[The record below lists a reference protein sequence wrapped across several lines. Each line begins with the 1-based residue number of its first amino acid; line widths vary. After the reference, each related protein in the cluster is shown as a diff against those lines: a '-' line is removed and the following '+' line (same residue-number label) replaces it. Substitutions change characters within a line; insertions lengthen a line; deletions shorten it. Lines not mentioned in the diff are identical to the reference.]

1 MAAAIPPSADGDTVV
16 RSDSR
21 AGQAGQAV
29 PRRRFNSMF
38 ARLFFVMT
46 AIMLAVHV
54 LGVTVIESVFP
65 RPGSERY
72 MERMRRAASEAGAA
86 GGRAADGASQS
97 TPSPA
102 SPSSSPSTS
111 ASPLAG
117 VFMPDHRPASP
128 GESGVPGPNAPFGA
142 PGAPNGMR
150 GGEPFDF
157 DGPPLRPD
165 AFREHGPGDHPPG
178 PPQGFHIRGIW
189 PPHLGLLIQ
198 LAAIL
203 IASWVGARL
212 LARPVQQ
219 LASGA
224 NRLAQDVHAPPL
236 DDHAGPAEA
245 RDATR
250 ALNLMQQR
258 IRKQLAQQSRF
269 LAAVSH
275 DLRTPLTRMS
285 LRIERIED
293 NEVRYRL
300 RQDLAEMN
308 GLIDATLYYLRER
321 DDAIGPRQR
330 VDVLA
335 LLQAVVDD
343 AQEIGQDVR
352 LSGEAA
358 PLLAYPAELRRAVVN
373 LVENA
378 HRYGGA
384 AHIILADSPERV
396 TIDVC
401 DNGPG
406 IPSAELQRV
415 LEPFYRVESSR
426 SRATGGVGMGLSI
439 AADIVSRHGG
449 ELKLSNRHEGGLRVS
464 ISLPRA

>member
-1 MAAAIPPSADGDTVV
+1 MAAVTPPSADGASAV
-16 RSDSR
+16 RPD
-21 AGQAGQAV
+21 
-29 PRRRFNSMF
+29 PRVAEPARRGRFNSMF
-38 ARLFFVMT
+38 MRLFFVMT

-54 LGVTVIESVFP
+54 LGVTVIENVFP

-72 MERMRRAASEAGAA
+72 IERMRRAASDAEAA
-86 GGRAADGASQS
+86 GQ
-97 TPSPA
+97 
-102 SPSSSPSTS
+102 
-111 ASPLAG
+111 LAPDFPPPHTLEG
-117 VFMPDHRPASP
+117 VFMPDRPQ
-128 GESGVPGPNAPFGA
+128 GGPP
-142 PGAPNGMR
+142 PGMR
-150 GGEPFDF
+150 GNEPFDM

-165 AFREHGPGDHPPG
+165 AFGERRPFARPSG
-178 PPQGFHIRGIW
+178 PPSGFHIRGIW
-189 PPHLGLLIQ
+189 PPHLGLIFQ

-236 DDHAGPAEA
+236 DEDTGPAEA
-245 RDATR
+245 RDATH

-258 IRKQLAQQSRF
+258 IRTQLAQQSRF

-293 NEVRYRL
+293 NDVRYRL

-308 GLIDATLYYLRER
+308 GLIDATLYYLRDR
-321 DDAIGPRQR
+321 DDGTGPRQR

-343 AQEIGQDVR
+343 AQELGQDVR

-358 PLLAYPAELRRAVVN
+358 PLLAYPTELRRAVVN

-384 AHIILADSPERV
+384 AHIVLADSPERV
-396 TIDVC
+396 SIDVC
-401 DNGPG
+401 DSGPG
-406 IPSAELQRV
+406 IPPAELQRV
-415 LEPFYRVESSR
+415 LEPFYRLESSR
-426 SRATGGVGMGLSI
+426 SRATGGVGMGLAI
-439 AADIVSRHGG
+439 AADIVARHGG
-449 ELKLSNRHEGGLRVS
+449 ELKLSNRLEGGLRVS
-464 ISLPRA
+464 ITLPRA

>member
-1 MAAAIPPSADGDTVV
+1 MAVAPTPPSAGGD
-16 RSDSR
+16 
-21 AGQAGQAV
+21 AGTYPGTPQAV
-29 PRRRFNSMF
+29 RRRRFDSMF
-38 ARLFFVMT
+38 VRLFFVMA

-72 MERMRRAASEAGAA
+72 QERMRRAASDAEAA
-86 GGRAADGASQS
+86 GTAQRQG
-97 TPSPA
+97 TPSAANEGRFAP
-102 SPSSSPSTS
+102 
-111 ASPLAG
+111 
-117 VFMPDHRPASP
+117 PDRPHGP
-128 GESGVPGPNAPFGA
+128 PGPR
-142 PGAPNGMR
+142 PGDDDDDGN
-150 GGEPFDF
+150 
-157 DGPPLRPD
+157 DGPPLHPD
-165 AFREHGPGDHPPG
+165 AFRPPPPGGFGQPGPYRPGG
-178 PPQGFHIRGIW
+178 PPQGFHIRGLW
-189 PPHLGLLIQ
+189 PPHLGMLFQLI
-198 LAAIL
+198 AIL

-236 DDHAGPAEA
+236 DEETGPAEA

-258 IRKQLAQQSRF
+258 IRTQLAQQSRF

-275 DLRTPLTRMS
+275 DLRTPLTRMT

-293 NEVRYRL
+293 NNVRYRL
-300 RQDLAEMN
+300 RQDVAEMN

-321 DDAIGPRQR
+321 DDATGPRQR

-343 AQEIGQDVR
+343 AQELGQDVR

-406 IPSAELQRV
+406 IPPAELPRV

-439 AADIVSRHGG
+439 AADIVARHGG
-449 ELKLSNRHEGGLRVS
+449 ELKLSNRLEGGLRVS
-464 ISLPRA
+464 ITLPRA

>member
-1 MAAAIPPSADGDTVV
+1 MPASTQPTAEGAKVV
-16 RSDSR
+16 RPD
-21 AGQAGQAV
+21 
-29 PRRRFNSMF
+29 PRTVAPERHRRFDSMF
-38 ARLFFVMT
+38 VRLFFVMA

-54 LGVTVIESVFP
+54 LGVTVIEGLFP

-72 MERMRRAASEAGAA
+72 MERMRRAASEAEAA
-86 GGRAADGASQS
+86 GQAVHPLQVAPPATPRPLPGNVAATGHPHGPPPPPNDDDDDG
-97 TPSPA
+97 
-102 SPSSSPSTS
+102 
-111 ASPLAG
+111 
-117 VFMPDHRPASP
+117 D
-128 GESGVPGPNAPFGA
+128 N
-142 PGAPNGMR
+142 
-150 GGEPFDF
+150 
-157 DGPPLRPD
+157 DGPPLHPD
-165 AFREHGPGDHPPG
+165 AFRVPRPGEFVGPPPGLHGPPE
-178 PPQGFHIRGIW
+178 GFHFRGIW
-189 PPHLGLLIQ
+189 PPHLGMLFQ

-236 DDHAGPAEA
+236 EEETGPAEA

-258 IRKQLAQQSRF
+258 IRTQLAQQSRF

-293 NEVRYRL
+293 NDVRYRL

-321 DDAIGPRQR
+321 DDAAGPRQR
-330 VDVLA
+330 VDVQA
-335 LLQAVVDD
+335 LLQAIVDD
-343 AQEIGQDVR
+343 AEEMGQDVR
-352 LSGEAA
+352 LVGSAA

-384 AHIILADSPERV
+384 AQIVLTDSAERV
-396 TIDVC
+396 IIDVC

-406 IPSAELQRV
+406 IPPAELQRV

-426 SRATGGVGMGLSI
+426 SRATGGVGMGLAI
-439 AADIVSRHGG
+439 AADIVARHSG
-449 ELKLSNRHEGGLRVS
+449 ELTLTNRHQGGLRVRMV
-464 ISLPRA
+464 LPRVRLSD

>member
-1 MAAAIPPSADGDTVV
+1 MAAQMPPSADDPPMV
-16 RSDSR
+16 RPELRSS
-21 AGQAGQAV
+21 ALET
-29 PRRRFNSMF
+29 PRRRFDSMF
-38 ARLFFVMT
+38 VRLFFVMA

-54 LGVTVIESVFP
+54 LGVTVIEGFFP

-72 MERMRRAASEAGAA
+72 MERMRRAASEAEAA
-86 GGRAADGASQS
+86 GH
-97 TPSPA
+97 PLPA
-102 SPSSSPSTS
+102 
-111 ASPLAG
+111 PL
-117 VFMPDHRPASP
+117 
-128 GESGVPGPNAPFGA
+128 
-142 PGAPNGMR
+142 PGALASLSHPHGPPPPPNDDDDDG
-150 GGEPFDF
+150 DN
-157 DGPPLRPD
+157 DGPPLHPD
-165 AFREHGPGDHPPG
+165 VFRMQKGGVLMPPG
-178 PPQGFHIRGIW
+178 PPGPPGPPSGFHIRGLW
-189 PPHLGLLIQ
+189 PPHLGMLFQ
-198 LAAIL
+198 LVAIL

-236 DDHAGPAEA
+236 EEETGPAEA

-258 IRKQLAQQSRF
+258 IRTQLAQQSRF

-293 NEVRYRL
+293 NNVRYRL

-321 DDAIGPRQR
+321 DDAAGPRQR

-335 LLQAVVDD
+335 LLQAIVDD
-343 AQEIGQDVR
+343 AQEMGQDVR
-352 LSGEAA
+352 LSGTAV

-384 AHIILADSPERV
+384 AHIVLTDSAERV
-396 TIDVC
+396 IIDVS

-406 IPSAELQRV
+406 IPPAELQRV

-426 SRATGGVGMGLSI
+426 SRATGGVGMGLAI
-439 AADIVSRHGG
+439 AADIVARHGG
-449 ELKLSNRHEGGLRVS
+449 ELTLSNRTEGGLRVR
-464 ISLPRA
+464 IVLPRA

>member
-1 MAAAIPPSADGDTVV
+1 MAAVTPPSADADGVAAIKPASG
-16 RSDSR
+16 SDAR
-21 AGQAGQAV
+21 V

-38 ARLFFVMT
+38 MRLFFVMA
-46 AIMLAVHV
+46 AIMLAVHI
-54 LGVTVIESVFP
+54 LGVTVIENVFP

-72 MERMRRAASEAGAA
+72 MERMRRAASEAQAA
-86 GGRAADGASQS
+86 GLPRPAAPPPNLLDRMLGRAGGPP
-97 TPSPA
+97 PS
-102 SPSSSPSTS
+102 
-111 ASPLAG
+111 G
-117 VFMPDHRPASP
+117 
-128 GESGVPGPNAPFGA
+128 N
-142 PGAPNGMR
+142 NG
-150 GGEPFDF
+150 
-157 DGPPLRPD
+157 DGPPRPD
-165 AFREHGPGDHPPG
+165 GVRPPPPGMFAPPRGQQG

-189 PPHLGLLIQ
+189 PPHLGMLFQLL
-198 LAAIL
+198 AIL
-203 IASWVGARL
+203 IASLVGARL

-236 DDHAGPAEA
+236 DEDTGPAEA
-245 RDATR
+245 REATR

-258 IRKQLAQQSRF
+258 IRTQLAQQSRF

-293 NEVRYRL
+293 NDVRYRL

-321 DDAIGPRQR
+321 DDATGPRQR

-335 LLQAVVDD
+335 LLQAIVDN
-343 AQEIGQDVR
+343 AQELGQDVR
-352 LSGEAA
+352 LSGEAT

-396 TIDVC
+396 AIDVC

-406 IPSAELQRV
+406 IPPAELQRV

-439 AADIVSRHGG
+439 AADIVARHGG
-449 ELKLSNRHEGGLRVS
+449 ELTLTNRAEGGLRVS
-464 ISLPRA
+464 ITLPRG

>member
-1 MAAAIPPSADGDTVV
+1 MAVDPTSPPNAGDATPP
-16 RSDSR
+16 R
-21 AGQAGQAV
+21 AR
-29 PRRRFNSMF
+29 RRRFDSMF
-38 ARLFFVMT
+38 LRVFFVMT
-46 AIMLAVHV
+46 AIMLGVHV
-54 LGVTVIESVFP
+54 LGVTVIESLFP

-72 MERMRRAASEAGAA
+72 MERMRRAVAEAEANGTLTTDGVPKHPLEGIFAPPGGPGFLDHGPGFGPPFDPHFGPGPQGGF
-86 GGRAADGASQS
+86 GGRFG
-97 TPSPA
+97 
-102 SPSSSPSTS
+102 
-111 ASPLAG
+111 
-117 VFMPDHRPASP
+117 
-128 GESGVPGPNAPFGA
+128 GP
-142 PGAPNGMR
+142 R
-150 GGEPFDF
+150 GNEPFDF
-157 DGPPLRPD
+157 DGPPLHLD
-165 AFREHGPGDHPPG
+165 AFRTPKPGERMPG

-189 PPHLGLLIQ
+189 PPHLGLLFQ

-236 DDHAGPAEA
+236 DEERGPAEA

-258 IRKQLAQQSRF
+258 IRTQLAQQSRF

-285 LRIERIED
+285 LRIERIESND
-293 NEVRYRL
+293 VRYRL
-300 RQDLAEMN
+300 RQDLTEMN

-321 DDAIGPRQR
+321 DGATGPRQR
-330 VDVLA
+330 VDVQA
-335 LLQAVVDD
+335 LVQAVVDD

-358 PLLAYPAELRRAVVN
+358 PMLAYPAELRRAVVN

-384 AHIILADSPERV
+384 AHIVLADSPERV

-406 IPSAELQRV
+406 IPPAELSRV

-439 AADIVSRHGG
+439 AHDIVTRHGG
-449 ELKLSNRHEGGLRVS
+449 ELKLSNRTEGGLRVS
-464 ISLPRA
+464 ITLPRV

>member
-1 MAAAIPPSADGDTVV
+1 MAATPPPA
-16 RSDSR
+16 
-21 AGQAGQAV
+21 AGAPAAPPQAV
-29 PRRRFNSMF
+29 RRRRFNSMF
-38 ARLFFVMT
+38 TRLFFVMT

-72 MERMRRAASEAGAA
+72 MERMRRAASDAEVAGKLLS
-86 GGRAADGASQS
+86 G
-97 TPSPA
+97 PPA
-102 SPSSSPSTS
+102 R
-111 ASPLAG
+111 PLEG
-117 VFMPDHRPASP
+117 VFMPGHPA
-128 GESGVPGPNAPFGA
+128 GPP
-142 PGAPNGMR
+142 PGMR
-150 GGEPFDF
+150 GNEPFDF

-165 AFREHGPGDHPPG
+165 AFMERPGG
-178 PPQGFHIRGIW
+178 RPQGRPDGFHIRGIW
-189 PPHLGLLIQ
+189 PPHLGLLFQ

-236 DDHAGPAEA
+236 DEDTGPAEA
-245 RDATR
+245 RDATH

-258 IRKQLAQQSRF
+258 IRTQLAQQSRF

-293 NEVRYRL
+293 NDVRYRL

-321 DDAIGPRQR
+321 DDATGPRQR

-384 AHIILADSPERV
+384 AHIVLADSPERV

-406 IPSAELQRV
+406 IPPAELQRV

-426 SRATGGVGMGLSI
+426 SRATGGVGMGLAI
-439 AADIVSRHGG
+439 AADIVARHGG
-449 ELKLSNRHEGGLRVS
+449 ELKLSNRPEGGLRVS
-464 ISLPRA
+464 ITLPRG

>member
-1 MAAAIPPSADGDTVV
+1 MAATPPPA
-16 RSDSR
+16 
-21 AGQAGQAV
+21 AGAPTAPPQAV
-29 PRRRFNSMF
+29 RRRRFNSMF
-38 ARLFFVMT
+38 TRLFFVMT

-72 MERMRRAASEAGAA
+72 MERMRRAASDAEVAGKLLS
-86 GGRAADGASQS
+86 G
-97 TPSPA
+97 PPA
-102 SPSSSPSTS
+102 H
-111 ASPLAG
+111 PLEG
-117 VFMPDHRPASP
+117 VFMPGHPA
-128 GESGVPGPNAPFGA
+128 GPP
-142 PGAPNGMR
+142 PGMR
-150 GGEPFDF
+150 GNEPFDF

-165 AFREHGPGDHPPG
+165 AFMERPGG
-178 PPQGFHIRGIW
+178 SPQGRPDGFHIRGIW
-189 PPHLGLLIQ
+189 PPHLGLLFQ

-236 DDHAGPAEA
+236 DEDTGPAEA
-245 RDATR
+245 RDATH

-258 IRKQLAQQSRF
+258 IRTQLAQQSRF

-293 NEVRYRL
+293 NDVRYRL

-321 DDAIGPRQR
+321 DDATGPRQR

-384 AHIILADSPERV
+384 AHIVLADSPERV

-406 IPSAELQRV
+406 IPPAELQRV

-426 SRATGGVGMGLSI
+426 SRATGGVGMGLAI
-439 AADIVSRHGG
+439 AADIVARHGG
-449 ELKLSNRHEGGLRVS
+449 ELKLSNRPEGGLRVS
-464 ISLPRA
+464 ITLPRG

>member
-1 MAAAIPPSADGDTVV
+1 MAATPPSA
-16 RSDSR
+16 
-21 AGQAGQAV
+21 AGAPAAPPQAV
-29 PRRRFNSMF
+29 RRRRFNSMF
-38 ARLFFVMT
+38 TRLFFVMT

-72 MERMRRAASEAGAA
+72 MERMRRAASDAEVAGKLLS
-86 GGRAADGASQS
+86 G
-97 TPSPA
+97 PPA
-102 SPSSSPSTS
+102 H
-111 ASPLAG
+111 PLEG
-117 VFMPDHRPASP
+117 VFMPGHPA
-128 GESGVPGPNAPFGA
+128 GPP
-142 PGAPNGMR
+142 PGMR
-150 GGEPFDF
+150 GNEPFDF

-165 AFREHGPGDHPPG
+165 AFMERPGG
-178 PPQGFHIRGIW
+178 RPQGRPDGFHIRGIW
-189 PPHLGLLIQ
+189 PPHLGLLFQ

-236 DDHAGPAEA
+236 DEDTGPAEA
-245 RDATR
+245 RDATH

-258 IRKQLAQQSRF
+258 IRTQLAQQSRF

-293 NEVRYRL
+293 NDVRYRL

-321 DDAIGPRQR
+321 DDATGPRQR

-384 AHIILADSPERV
+384 AHIVLADSPERV

-406 IPSAELQRV
+406 IPPAELQRV

-426 SRATGGVGMGLSI
+426 SRATGGVGMGLAI
-439 AADIVSRHGG
+439 AADIVARHGG
-449 ELKLSNRHEGGLRVS
+449 ELKLSNRPEGGLRVS
-464 ISLPRA
+464 ITLPRG

>member
-1 MAAAIPPSADGDTVV
+1 MPASTPPTADSATVV
-16 RSDSR
+16 RPDPRSAAPER
-21 AGQAGQAV
+21 
-29 PRRRFNSMF
+29 PRRFDSMF
-38 ARLFFVMT
+38 VRLFFVMA

-54 LGVTVIESVFP
+54 LGVTVIEGLFP

-72 MERMRRAASEAGAA
+72 MERMRRAASEAEAA
-86 GGRAADGASQS
+86 GHPLPAA
-97 TPSPA
+97 PP
-102 SPSSSPSTS
+102 P
-111 ASPLAG
+111 PL
-117 VFMPDHRPASP
+117 P
-128 GESGVPGPNAPFGA
+128 GIVTATGHPHGPPPPPNANEDDDDGD
-142 PGAPNGMR
+142 N
-150 GGEPFDF
+150 
-157 DGPPLRPD
+157 DGPPLHPD
-165 AFREHGPGDHPPG
+165 AFRVPKPDEMVGPPPG
-178 PPQGFHIRGIW
+178 PHGPPPGFHVRGIW
-189 PPHLGLLIQ
+189 PPHLGMVFQ

-236 DDHAGPAEA
+236 EEETGPAEA

-258 IRKQLAQQSRF
+258 IRTQLAQQSRF

-293 NEVRYRL
+293 NDVRYRL

-321 DDAIGPRQR
+321 DDAAGPRQR
-330 VDVLA
+330 VDLQA
-335 LLQAVVDD
+335 LLQAIVDD
-343 AQEIGQDVR
+343 AEEMGQDVR
-352 LSGEAA
+352 LVGTAA

-384 AHIILADSPERV
+384 AQIVLTDSAERV
-396 TIDVC
+396 IIDVC
-401 DNGPG
+401 DSGPG
-406 IPSAELQRV
+406 IPPAELQRV

-439 AADIVSRHGG
+439 AADIVARHGG
-449 ELKLSNRHEGGLRVS
+449 ELTLTNRHQGGLRVR
-464 ISLPRA
+464 IVLPRA

>member
-1 MAAAIPPSADGDTVV
+1 MAAAIPPSTGGA
-16 RSDSR
+16 SAIR
-21 AGQAGQAV
+21 AEPRAAE
-29 PRRRFNSMF
+29 PARRRRFNSMF
-38 ARLFFVMT
+38 MRLFFVMT

-72 MERMRRAASEAGAA
+72 MERMRRAASDAEAA
-86 GGRAADGASQS
+86 GRLVPSG
-97 TPSPA
+97 TPA
-102 SPSSSPSTS
+102 H
-111 ASPLAG
+111 PLEG
-117 VFMPDHRPASP
+117 VFMPDRP
-128 GESGVPGPNAPFGA
+128 
-142 PGAPNGMR
+142 PGAPPGMR
-150 GGEPFDF
+150 GNEPFDF
-157 DGPPLRPD
+157 DGPPLRPE
-165 AFREHGPGDHPPG
+165 AFGERRPFDRPPG
-178 PPQGFHIRGIW
+178 PPKGFHIRGIW
-189 PPHLGLLIQ
+189 PPHLGLIFQ

-236 DDHAGPAEA
+236 DEDTGPAEA
-245 RDATR
+245 RDATH

-258 IRKQLAQQSRF
+258 IRTQLAQQSRF

-293 NEVRYRL
+293 NDVRYRL

-321 DDAIGPRQR
+321 DDGTGPRQR
-330 VDVLA
+330 VDMVA

-384 AHIILADSPERV
+384 AHIILTDSPERV
-396 TIDVC
+396 SIDVC

-406 IPSAELQRV
+406 IPPAELQRV
-415 LEPFYRVESSR
+415 LEPFYRLESSR

-439 AADIVSRHGG
+439 AADIVARHGG
-449 ELKLSNRHEGGLRVS
+449 ELKLANRAEGGLRVS
-464 ISLPRA
+464 ITLPRA

>member
-1 MAAAIPPSADGDTVV
+1 MAADPTSPAGDAMP
-16 RSDSR
+16 RPAR
-21 AGQAGQAV
+21 
-29 PRRRFNSMF
+29 RRRFDSMF
-38 ARLFFVMT
+38 VRVFFVMA
-46 AIMLAVHV
+46 AIMLGVHV
-54 LGVTVIESVFP
+54 LGVTVIESLFP

-72 MERMRRAASEAGAA
+72 MERMRRAVAEAEANGLSVEDVRPGQPLEGIFAPPGGPGFGPGGPYGSYGPYGAYGQNG
-86 GGRAADGASQS
+86 GGRS
-97 TPSPA
+97 
-102 SPSSSPSTS
+102 
-111 ASPLAG
+111 
-117 VFMPDHRPASP
+117 
-128 GESGVPGPNAPFGA
+128 GA
-142 PGAPNGMR
+142 PRGA
-150 GGEPFDF
+150 EPFDF
-157 DGPPLRPD
+157 DGPPLHLD
-165 AFREHGPGDHPPG
+165 AFRTPQPGEPMPR

-189 PPHLGLLIQ
+189 PPHLGLLFQ

-203 IASWVGARL
+203 MASWVGARL

-236 DDHAGPAEA
+236 DEERGPAEA

-258 IRKQLAQQSRF
+258 IRTQLAQQSRF

-285 LRIERIED
+285 LRIERID
-293 NEVRYRL
+293 SNDVRYRL

-321 DDAIGPRQR
+321 DGATGPRQR

-343 AQEIGQDVR
+343 AQETGQDVR

-384 AHIILADSPERV
+384 AHIVLADSPERV

-406 IPSAELQRV
+406 IPPTELPRV

-439 AADIVSRHGG
+439 THDIVARHGG
-449 ELKLSNRHEGGLRVS
+449 ELKLSNRPEGGLRVS
-464 ISLPRA
+464 ITLPRV

>member
-1 MAAAIPPSADGDTVV
+1 MAAAIPPSTGGA
-16 RSDSR
+16 SAIR
-21 AGQAGQAV
+21 AEPRAAE
-29 PRRRFNSMF
+29 PARRRRFNSMF
-38 ARLFFVMT
+38 MRLFFVMT

-72 MERMRRAASEAGAA
+72 LERIRRAASDAEAA
-86 GGRAADGASQS
+86 GQLVPSG
-97 TPSPA
+97 TPAHP
-102 SPSSSPSTS
+102 PE
-111 ASPLAG
+111 G
-117 VFMPDHRPASP
+117 VFMPDRP
-128 GESGVPGPNAPFGA
+128 
-142 PGAPNGMR
+142 PGAPPGMR
-150 GGEPFDF
+150 GNEPFDF
-157 DGPPLRPD
+157 DGPPLRPE
-165 AFREHGPGDHPPG
+165 AFGERRPFDRPPS
-178 PPQGFHIRGIW
+178 PPKGFHIRGIW
-189 PPHLGLLIQ
+189 PPHLGLIFQ

-236 DDHAGPAEA
+236 DEDTGPAEA
-245 RDATR
+245 RDATH

-258 IRKQLAQQSRF
+258 IRTQLAQQSRF

-293 NEVRYRL
+293 NDVRYRL

-321 DDAIGPRQR
+321 DDGTGPRQR
-330 VDVLA
+330 VDMVA

-384 AHIILADSPERV
+384 AHIILTDSPERV
-396 TIDVC
+396 SIDVC

-406 IPSAELQRV
+406 IPPAELQRV
-415 LEPFYRVESSR
+415 LEPFYRLESSR

-439 AADIVSRHGG
+439 AADIVARHGG
-449 ELKLSNRHEGGLRVS
+449 ELKLANRAEGGLRVS
-464 ISLPRA
+464 ITLPRA

>member
-1 MAAAIPPSADGDTVV
+1 
-16 RSDSR
+16 
-21 AGQAGQAV
+21 
-29 PRRRFNSMF
+29 MF
-38 ARLFFVMT
+38 TRLFFVMT

-72 MERMRRAASEAGAA
+72 MERMRRAASDAEVAGKLLS
-86 GGRAADGASQS
+86 G
-97 TPSPA
+97 PPA
-102 SPSSSPSTS
+102 H
-111 ASPLAG
+111 PLEG
-117 VFMPDHRPASP
+117 VFMPGHPA
-128 GESGVPGPNAPFGA
+128 GPP
-142 PGAPNGMR
+142 PGMR
-150 GGEPFDF
+150 GNEPFDF

-165 AFREHGPGDHPPG
+165 AFMERPGG
-178 PPQGFHIRGIW
+178 RPQGRPDGFHIRGIW
-189 PPHLGLLIQ
+189 PPHLGLLFQ

-236 DDHAGPAEA
+236 DEDTGPAEA
-245 RDATR
+245 RDATH

-258 IRKQLAQQSRF
+258 IRTQLAQQSRF

-293 NEVRYRL
+293 NDVRYRL

-321 DDAIGPRQR
+321 DDATGPRQR

-384 AHIILADSPERV
+384 AHIVLADSPERV

-406 IPSAELQRV
+406 IPPAELQRV

-426 SRATGGVGMGLSI
+426 SRATGGVGMGLAI
-439 AADIVSRHGG
+439 AADIVARHGG
-449 ELKLSNRHEGGLRVS
+449 ELKLSNRPEGGLRVS
-464 ISLPRA
+464 ITLPRG

>member
-1 MAAAIPPSADGDTVV
+1 MAAAIPPTTGGASAI
-16 RSDSR
+16 R
-21 AGQAGQAV
+21 AEPRAPGPAR
-29 PRRRFNSMF
+29 RRRFNSMF
-38 ARLFFVMT
+38 MRLFFVMT

-72 MERMRRAASEAGAA
+72 MERMRRAASDAEAA
-86 GGRAADGASQS
+86 GQLVPSG
-97 TPSPA
+97 TPA
-102 SPSSSPSTS
+102 H
-111 ASPLAG
+111 PLEG
-117 VFMPDHRPASP
+117 VFMPDRP
-128 GESGVPGPNAPFGA
+128 
-142 PGAPNGMR
+142 PGAPAGMR
-150 GGEPFDF
+150 GNEPFDF
-157 DGPPLRPD
+157 DGPPLRPE
-165 AFREHGPGDHPPG
+165 AFGERRPFDRPPG
-178 PPQGFHIRGIW
+178 PPKGFHIRGIW
-189 PPHLGLLIQ
+189 PPHLGLIFQ

-236 DDHAGPAEA
+236 DEDTGPAEA
-245 RDATR
+245 RDATH

-258 IRKQLAQQSRF
+258 IRTQLAQQSRF

-293 NEVRYRL
+293 NDVRYRL

-321 DDAIGPRQR
+321 DDGTGPRQR
-330 VDVLA
+330 VDMVA

-384 AHIILADSPERV
+384 AHIILTDTPERV
-396 TIDVC
+396 SIDVC

-406 IPSAELQRV
+406 IPPAELQRV
-415 LEPFYRVESSR
+415 LEPFYRLESSR

-439 AADIVSRHGG
+439 AADIVARHGG
-449 ELKLSNRHEGGLRVS
+449 ELKLTNRAEGGLRVS
-464 ISLPRA
+464 ITLPRA

>member
-1 MAAAIPPSADGDTVV
+1 MAGPTPPSADGASAV
-16 RSDSR
+16 RPDPR
-21 AGQAGQAV
+21 AVEPAR
-29 PRRRFNSMF
+29 RRRFNSMF
-38 ARLFFVMT
+38 MRLFFVMT

-72 MERMRRAASEAGAA
+72 MERMRRAASDAEAA
-86 GGRAADGASQS
+86 GQLLPNG
-97 TPSPA
+97 PP
-102 SPSSSPSTS
+102 PH
-111 ASPLAG
+111 PLEG
-117 VFMPDHRPASP
+117 VFMPDRPH
-128 GESGVPGPNAPFGA
+128 GPP
-142 PGAPNGMR
+142 PGMR
-150 GGEPFDF
+150 GNEPFDF
-157 DGPPLRPD
+157 DGPPLRGD
-165 AFREHGPGDHPPG
+165 AFGEPRHFDRPPG
-178 PPQGFHIRGIW
+178 PQPGFHIRGIW
-189 PPHLGLLIQ
+189 PPHLGLLFQ

-236 DDHAGPAEA
+236 DEETGPAEA
-245 RDATR
+245 RDATH

-258 IRKQLAQQSRF
+258 IRTQLAQQSRF

-293 NEVRYRL
+293 NDVRYRL

-308 GLIDATLYYLRER
+308 GLIDATLYYLRDR
-321 DDAIGPRQR
+321 DDGAGPRQR

-384 AHIILADSPERV
+384 AHIVLADSPERV
-396 TIDVC
+396 SIDVC

-406 IPSAELQRV
+406 IPPAELQRV

-426 SRATGGVGMGLSI
+426 SRATGGVGMGLAI
-439 AADIVSRHGG
+439 AADIVARHGG
-449 ELKLSNRHEGGLRVS
+449 ELKLSNRPEGGLRVS
-464 ISLPRA
+464 ITLPRA

>member
-1 MAAAIPPSADGDTVV
+1 M
-16 RSDSR
+16 
-21 AGQAGQAV
+21 
-29 PRRRFNSMF
+29 
-38 ARLFFVMT
+38 LF
-46 AIMLAVHV
+46 
-54 LGVTVIESVFP
+54 
-65 RPGSERY
+65 
-72 MERMRRAASEAGAA
+72 
-86 GGRAADGASQS
+86 
-97 TPSPA
+97 
-102 SPSSSPSTS
+102 
-111 ASPLAG
+111 
-117 VFMPDHRPASP
+117 
-128 GESGVPGPNAPFGA
+128 
-142 PGAPNGMR
+142 
-150 GGEPFDF
+150 
-157 DGPPLRPD
+157 
-165 AFREHGPGDHPPG
+165 
-178 PPQGFHIRGIW
+178 
-189 PPHLGLLIQ
+189 Q
-198 LAAIL
+198 LVAIL

-236 DDHAGPAEA
+236 EEEMGPAEA

-258 IRKQLAQQSRF
+258 IRTQLAQQSRF

-293 NEVRYRL
+293 NNVRYRL

-321 DDAIGPRQR
+321 DDAAGPRQR

-335 LLQAVVDD
+335 LLQAIVDD
-343 AQEIGQDVR
+343 AQEMGQDVR
-352 LSGEAA
+352 LSGTAV

-384 AHIILADSPERV
+384 AHIVLTDSAERV
-396 TIDVC
+396 IIDVS

-406 IPSAELQRV
+406 IPPAELQRV

-426 SRATGGVGMGLSI
+426 SRATGGVGMGLAI
-439 AADIVSRHGG
+439 AADIVARHGG
-449 ELKLSNRHEGGLRVS
+449 ELTLSNRTEGGLRVR
-464 ISLPRA
+464 IVLPRA

>member
-1 MAAAIPPSADGDTVV
+1 MAAAIPPSAGGASAMRPEPRTAEPA
-16 RSDSR
+16 R
-21 AGQAGQAV
+21 
-29 PRRRFNSMF
+29 RRRFNSMF
-38 ARLFFVMT
+38 MRLFFVMT

-72 MERMRRAASEAGAA
+72 MERMRRAASDAEAA
-86 GGRAADGASQS
+86 GQLLPDG
-97 TPSPA
+97 PP
-102 SPSSSPSTS
+102 PH
-111 ASPLAG
+111 PLEG
-117 VFMPDHRPASP
+117 VFMPDRP
-128 GESGVPGPNAPFGA
+128 
-142 PGAPNGMR
+142 PGAPPGMR

-157 DGPPLRPD
+157 DGPPLRPE
-165 AFREHGPGDHPPG
+165 AFGERRQFDRPPG
-178 PPQGFHIRGIW
+178 PPKGFHIRGIW
-189 PPHLGLLIQ
+189 PPHLGLIFQ

-203 IASWVGARL
+203 IASWAGARL

-236 DDHAGPAEA
+236 DEDTGPAEA
-245 RDATR
+245 RDATH

-258 IRKQLAQQSRF
+258 IRTQLAQQSRF

-293 NEVRYRL
+293 NDVRYRL

-321 DDAIGPRQR
+321 DDGAGPRQR

-343 AQEIGQDVR
+343 AQETGQDVR

-358 PLLAYPAELRRAVVN
+358 PLLAYPTELRRAVVN

-396 TIDVC
+396 SIDVC

-406 IPSAELQRV
+406 IPPAELQRV

-439 AADIVSRHGG
+439 TADIVARHGG
-449 ELKLSNRHEGGLRVS
+449 ELKLTNRVEGGLRVS
-464 ISLPRA
+464 ITLPRA

>member
-1 MAAAIPPSADGDTVV
+1 MAAQMPPSADDPPIV
-16 RSDSR
+16 RPELRSS
-21 AGQAGQAV
+21 ASET
-29 PRRRFNSMF
+29 PRRRFDSMF
-38 ARLFFVMT
+38 VRLFFVMA

-54 LGVTVIESVFP
+54 LGVTVIEGFFP

-72 MERMRRAASEAGAA
+72 MERMRRAASEAEAA
-86 GGRAADGASQS
+86 GHSL
-97 TPSPA
+97 PA
-102 SPSSSPSTS
+102 
-111 ASPLAG
+111 PL
-117 VFMPDHRPASP
+117 
-128 GESGVPGPNAPFGA
+128 
-142 PGAPNGMR
+142 PGALASLSHPHGPPPPPNDDDDDG
-150 GGEPFDF
+150 DN
-157 DGPPLRPD
+157 DGPPLHPD
-165 AFREHGPGDHPPG
+165 AFRMQKGGVLMPPG
-178 PPQGFHIRGIW
+178 PPGPPGPPSGFHIRGLW
-189 PPHLGLLIQ
+189 PPHLGMLFQ
-198 LAAIL
+198 LVAIL

-236 DDHAGPAEA
+236 EEEMGPAEA

-258 IRKQLAQQSRF
+258 IRTQLAQQSRF

-293 NEVRYRL
+293 NNVRYRL

-321 DDAIGPRQR
+321 DDAAGPRQR

-335 LLQAVVDD
+335 LLQAIVDD
-343 AQEIGQDVR
+343 AQEMGQDVR
-352 LSGEAA
+352 LSGTAV

-384 AHIILADSPERV
+384 AHIVLTDSAERV
-396 TIDVC
+396 IIDVS

-406 IPSAELQRV
+406 IPPAELQRV

-426 SRATGGVGMGLSI
+426 SRATGGVGMGLAI
-439 AADIVSRHGG
+439 AADIVARHGG
-449 ELKLSNRHEGGLRVS
+449 ELTLSNRTEGGLRVR
-464 ISLPRA
+464 IVLPRA

>member
-1 MAAAIPPSADGDTVV
+1 MS
-16 RSDSR
+16 
-21 AGQAGQAV
+21 AV
-29 PRRRFNSMF
+29 PTPPATDDDAGVGSGPREAGRRRRFDSMF
-38 ARLFFVMT
+38 VRLFFVMA

-54 LGVTVIESVFP
+54 LGVTVIESMFP

-72 MERMRRAASEAGAA
+72 MERMRRAASAAEAA
-86 GGRAADGASQS
+86 GQPLRAE
-97 TPSPA
+97 PP
-102 SPSSSPSTS
+102 PNV
-111 ASPLAG
+111 LAG
-117 VFMPDHRPASP
+117 IFAAPDRPHGP
-128 GESGVPGPNAPFGA
+128 PPGPR
-142 PGAPNGMR
+142 PN
-150 GGEPFDF
+150 DDDDD
-157 DGPPLRPD
+157 DGPPLHPGALRSPPG
-165 AFREHGPGDHPPG
+165 AGFAPPGPHGPGG
-178 PPQGFHIRGIW
+178 PQGPQGFHIRGLW
-189 PPHLGLLIQ
+189 PPHLGMVFQ

-236 DDHAGPAEA
+236 DEEGGPAEA
-245 RDATR
+245 REATR

-258 IRKQLAQQSRF
+258 IRTQLAQQSRF

-293 NEVRYRL
+293 NNVRYRL

-321 DDAIGPRQR
+321 DDATGPRQR

-343 AQEIGQDVR
+343 AQELGQDVR

-358 PLLAYPAELRRAVVN
+358 PLLAYPTELRRAVVN

-384 AHIILADSPERV
+384 AHIVLADSAERV
-396 TIDVC
+396 SIDVC

-406 IPSAELQRV
+406 IPPAELQRV
-415 LEPFYRVESSR
+415 LEPFYRIESSR

-439 AADIVSRHGG
+439 AADIVARHGG
-449 ELKLSNRHEGGLRVS
+449 ELKLSNRTEGGLRVS
-464 ISLPRA
+464 ITLPRA

>member
-1 MAAAIPPSADGDTVV
+1 MTAATPPSADGA
-16 RSDSR
+16 R
-21 AGQAGQAV
+21 AVKPDPQADARHT
-29 PRRRFNSMF
+29 RRRFNSMF
-38 ARLFFVMT
+38 MRLFFVMT

-72 MERMRRAASEAGAA
+72 MERMRRAASEAEAA
-86 GGRAADGASQS
+86 GR
-97 TPSPA
+97 
-102 SPSSSPSTS
+102 
-111 ASPLAG
+111 PLQPG
-117 VFMPDHRPASP
+117 PPPNVLEGIFVPPDHPHGP
-128 GESGVPGPNAPFGA
+128 PPGPNGDDD
-142 PGAPNGMR
+142 GDN
-150 GGEPFDF
+150 

-165 AFREHGPGDHPPG
+165 AFHMPPPPPGMFMPPGPHGPPG

-189 PPHLGLLIQ
+189 PPHLGFLFQ

-203 IASWVGARL
+203 IASFVGARL

-236 DDHAGPAEA
+236 DEDSGPAEA
-245 RDATR
+245 REATR

-258 IRKQLAQQSRF
+258 IRTQLAQQSRF

-293 NEVRYRL
+293 NNVRYRL

-321 DDAIGPRQR
+321 DDATGPRQR

-335 LLQAVVDD
+335 LLQAIVDD
-343 AQEIGQDVR
+343 AQELGQDVR

-406 IPSAELQRV
+406 IPPAELQRV

-439 AADIVSRHGG
+439 AADIVARHGG
-449 ELKLSNRHEGGLRVS
+449 DLKLTNRLEGGLRVS

>member
-1 MAAAIPPSADGDTVV
+1 MAAAIPPSTGGA
-16 RSDSR
+16 SAIPAEPR
-21 AGQAGQAV
+21 AAEPA
-29 PRRRFNSMF
+29 RRRRLNSMF
-38 ARLFFVMT
+38 MRLFFVMT

-72 MERMRRAASEAGAA
+72 MERMRRAASDAEAA
-86 GGRAADGASQS
+86 GQLVPSG
-97 TPSPA
+97 TPA
-102 SPSSSPSTS
+102 H
-111 ASPLAG
+111 PLEG
-117 VFMPDHRPASP
+117 VFMPDRP
-128 GESGVPGPNAPFGA
+128 
-142 PGAPNGMR
+142 PGAPPGMR
-150 GGEPFDF
+150 GNEPFDF
-157 DGPPLRPD
+157 DGPPLRPE
-165 AFREHGPGDHPPG
+165 AFGERRPFDRPPG
-178 PPQGFHIRGIW
+178 PPKGFHIRGIW
-189 PPHLGLLIQ
+189 PPHLGLIFQ

-236 DDHAGPAEA
+236 DEDTGPAEA
-245 RDATR
+245 RDATH

-258 IRKQLAQQSRF
+258 IRTQLAQQSRF

-293 NEVRYRL
+293 NDVRYRL

-321 DDAIGPRQR
+321 DDGTGPRQR
-330 VDVLA
+330 VDMVA

-384 AHIILADSPERV
+384 AHIILTDSPERV
-396 TIDVC
+396 SIDVC

-406 IPSAELQRV
+406 IPPAELQRV
-415 LEPFYRVESSR
+415 LEPFYRLESSR

-439 AADIVSRHGG
+439 AADIVARHGG
-449 ELKLSNRHEGGLRVS
+449 ELKLANRAEGGLRVS
-464 ISLPRA
+464 ITLPRA